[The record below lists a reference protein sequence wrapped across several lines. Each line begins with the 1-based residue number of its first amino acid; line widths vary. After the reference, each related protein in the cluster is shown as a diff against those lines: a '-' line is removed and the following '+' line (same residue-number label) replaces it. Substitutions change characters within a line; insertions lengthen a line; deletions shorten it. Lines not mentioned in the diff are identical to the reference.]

1 MADPVEL
8 ERRVRAAVAAPL
20 GGSDLGGTVN
30 ALRELAT
37 LAVDQGNPEAK
48 KVYTELKYDLYY
60 GIKDEDSHALRQWLA
75 TTTSDI
81 DDREVK
87 VQKLDRK
94 LSAEELRAA
103 LMKRQNELTPMQH
116 PLFRH
121 LQPGVCTLETF
132 KEYLR
137 QKFLIMT
144 TFWRSIAELGFRL
157 SRFPGKNGLA
167 LPTPLFKNVY
177 DELGEGEVEQAH
189 LVRHLKHLDHLN
201 LGLDFD
207 SAPEYTE
214 TKAYVNFRMRVM
226 RHKEVAWG
234 LGSFFSQE
242 ATSLEYTIMHYK
254 MLVHFGISHKKA
266 EIYEAHEEID
276 TDHVKDIMDLIMVAV
291 QTPEQQAICMAAHEQ
306 QIQLW
311 MRHFDVL
318 AQRLGIS

>member
-1 MADPVEL
+1 MADLAEL
-8 ERRVRAAVAAPL
+8 DKRVRAAVAAPV
-20 GGSDLGGTVN
+20 GGADLNGAIS

-37 LAVDQGNPEAK
+37 LTVDKGNPEAF
-48 KVYTELKYDLYY
+48 KVYTDLKYDLYY
-60 GIKDEDSHALRQWLA
+60 GIKEEKTHALRQWLA
-75 TTTSDI
+75 STTSDI

-87 VQKLDRK
+87 LPKVEKKLT
-94 LSAEELRAA
+94 AEELRSV
-103 LMKRQNELTPMQH
+103 LMKRQNELTPMTH
-116 PLFRH
+116 PLFKH
-121 LQPGVCTLETF
+121 LQPGVCSLETF

-144 TFWRSIAELGFRL
+144 TFWRSIAELAFRL

-201 LGLDFD
+201 LGLNFD
-207 SAPEYTE
+207 SEPEYTE

-226 RHKEVAWG
+226 RHAEPAWG

-291 QTPEQQAICMAAHEQ
+291 QTPEQQAICMAAHEH

-318 AQRLGIS
+318 AKRLGIA